1 VPRTV
6 GGRRPRRDAGN
17 PLDVAIRACGSLFGS
32 RAKAATLLALAHGPL
47 HIAAIARLTDT
58 EHVSVLLA
66 VDALADAGILVRR
79 RRRNAFD
86 MVGLD
91 RAFPAHAQLRRL
103 LRALAPPPEHGR
115 VRQRV
120 GMARA
125 TPRPALDAAGLFG
138 YATLADVLLALSVVD
153 EARPEWL
160 RRVARIR
167 KVATANRCLTDLVRM
182 RVVRRRRQGRAA
194 FYALD
199 PSWPAARELRL
210 LLRRLAMERPDVR
223 AAASATRRIPRRH
236 AERVGAERLL
246 PFLRPAHA
254 RVLAALAHGT
264 ARAVDL
270 ASTFG
275 VGLPAVRDTLLELR
289 RAGAV
294 ELLVVRHKLHATL
307 RPGALPSAFVTALEK
322 MRSLDGR
329 IAALVVRDVQA
340 ASEARARCRL
350 ALRRRVLKLF
360 LAAADG
366 HADPVLAARAAGT
379 NATVARRWLREFVRD
394 GSFHRADGLLALA
407 PSLRDVESLKDA
419 LREMAA
425 SSP

>member
-1 VPRTV
+1 MRS
-6 GGRRPRRDAGN
+6 
-17 PLDVAIRACGSLFGS
+17 AIASCGSLFGS

-66 VDALADAGILVRR
+66 VDALAEAGIVVRR

-91 RAFPAHAQLRRL
+91 RAFPAHAQLRRI
-103 LRALAPPPEHGR
+103 LRALAPPPERGR

-125 TPRPALDAAGLFG
+125 TPRPVLDPAGLFG
-138 YATLADVLLALSVVD
+138 YATLAEVLLALSVVD

-160 RRVARIR
+160 RRVARTR
-167 KVATANRCLTDLVRM
+167 KEATANRCLTDLVRM

-223 AAASATRRIPRRH
+223 AAASATRRIPRRR

-254 RVLAALAHGT
+254 RVLVALARGT

-270 ASTFG
+270 ASAFG

-294 ELLVVRHKLHATL
+294 ELLVARHKLHATL
-307 RPGALPSAFVTALEK
+307 RPGALPPAFV
-322 MRSLDGR
+322 
-329 IAALVVRDVQA
+329 AALHSLVAHDSRCSSIPVRDLAQTTRA
-340 ASEARARCRL
+340 AARCGL
-350 ALRRRVLKLF
+350 PLRRRVLRLF
-360 LAAADG
+360 IAAARG
-366 HADPVLAARAAGT
+366 CTEPVSAARAADT
-379 NATVARRWLREFVRD
+379 NATVARRWLREFARD
-394 GSFHRADGLLALA
+394 GCFVHADEGLALA
-407 PSLRDVESLKDA
+407 QPLRSVAGLVETLA
-419 LREMAA
+419 TL
-425 SSP
+425 